1 MFSAL
6 LDTCVLVP
14 SRPRD
19 SCSRSPARAP
29 IGRCGAQKCDHG
41 CSARPSAPD
50 VPSGGAASMKGQVV
64 TPMRTYGLRFDVNCS
79 ILFTELP
86 LGQRAA
92 AAKAAGF
99 GGVEFWWPWEGMV
112 PSDAEADAFVASI
125 ADAGVDLV
133 SLNFHTGDMA
143 AGERGIVSHPGRAAQ
158 FRENVAAAVEIA
170 GRTGCTRLNAP
181 YGLRLPG
188 VGDAEQDAVAVENLA
203 FAAAAARE
211 AGAAVLVEAI
221 NSVDIPG
228 FPVDSSD
235 KAMAVIMKAGSANVG
250 FLADLYHL
258 AKMGE
263 DVADVLG
270 RYRESI
276 LHVQVADSPGRGAP
290 GTGTVDF
297 EPLFARLAAQGYDGW
312 VGLEYVPP
320 AGGDSTAGFGWL
332 REEASR

>member
-1 MFSAL
+1 M
-6 LDTCVLVP
+6 
-14 SRPRD
+14 
-19 SCSRSPARAP
+19 
-29 IGRCGAQKCDHG
+29 Q
-41 CSARPSAPD
+41 
-50 VPSGGAASMKGQVV
+50 
-64 TPMRTYGLRFDVNCS
+64 TYGLRFDVNCS

-86 LGQRAA
+86 VLQRAS

-99 GGVEFWWPWEGMV
+99 HGVEFWWPWEAMV
-112 PSDAEADAFVASI
+112 PSDAEAGAFVGSI
-125 ADAGVDLV
+125 RDAGVELV

-143 AGERGIVSHPGRAAQ
+143 AGERGIVSHPARVRE

-188 VGDAEQDAVAVENLA
+188 VGEAEQDAVAAGNLA
-203 FAAAAARE
+203 FAAAAAGKV
-211 AGAAVLVEAI
+211 GASVLVEAI

-228 FPVDSSD
+228 FPVDSSE
-235 KAMAVIMKAGSANVG
+235 KAMAVIARTASPNVG

-290 GTGTVDF
+290 GTGKVDF

-320 AGGDSTAGFGWL
+320 DGGDSAASFRWL
-332 REEASR
+332 REAAAP